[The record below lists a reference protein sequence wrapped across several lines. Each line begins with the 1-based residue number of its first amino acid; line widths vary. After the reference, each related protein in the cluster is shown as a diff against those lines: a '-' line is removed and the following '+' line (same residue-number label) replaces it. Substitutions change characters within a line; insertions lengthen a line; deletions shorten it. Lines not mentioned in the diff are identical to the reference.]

1 MSILLSFQDSIVH
14 DILKISDFF
23 SSFIGQL
30 SFYLI
35 VQSIS
40 INISCILNKKF
51 VHSL

>member
-30 SFYLI
+30 LVLI
-35 VQSIS
+35 LRIVFMLE
-40 INISCILNKKF
+40 ILKLRN
-51 VHSL
+51 S